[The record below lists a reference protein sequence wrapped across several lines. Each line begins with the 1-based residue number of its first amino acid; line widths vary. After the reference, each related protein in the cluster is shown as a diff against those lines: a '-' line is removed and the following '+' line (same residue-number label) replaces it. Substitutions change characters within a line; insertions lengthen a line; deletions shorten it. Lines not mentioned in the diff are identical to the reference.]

1 MIQLESIEQFN
12 ELKKGHTVFM
22 FSANWCPDCHFIKP
36 HMPEIEEMFPELT
49 FVEVDRDK
57 FLDLCMENSIY
68 GIPSFLVFKEGQL
81 VGSFVSRFRKTKQE
95 VVQFLNSI
103 K

>member
-1 MIQLESIEQFN
+1 MIKLESVEQFN
-12 ELKKGHTVFM
+12 ELKNGQTVFM

-36 HMPEIEEMFPELT
+36 HMPEIEEMYPELT

-57 FLDLCMENSIY
+57 FIDLSFENNIY
-68 GIPSFLVFKEGQL
+68 GIPSFLVFKDGQL